1 MGSLARRAL
10 AIATAATL
18 AIVARSANASPSA
31 KLVYV
36 RGTGADACPGEEDLR
51 KAVATRLGYDP
62 FFPTAQKT
70 VIAQVTRT
78 PGGYHGKVQ
87 IVGDDGKVRGERDL
101 ASKGDD
107 CAEIVSTMALAVSIA
122 LDDLD
127 ESTHAAPPAPAAPVE
142 PEPPPAPP
150 PVARVEPPSP
160 PPPRPV
166 VPEGPRVELGASAGP
181 VISVGTA
188 PAAAV
193 GGSVAATLGYG
204 AFAARLEVR
213 GELPSSGA
221 LVPTGIVSTSTILAA
236 LSGCGRGKIPFA
248 CLGAGLG
255 SVSSK
260 TEGITRP
267 ASDSG
272 RLVVLV
278 ASAGADIALGRVLY
292 VEPFLAAAVNLTPHR
307 VEVDGSRAFSV
318 PIVAGTA
325 GLHLG
330 GHFL

>member
-1 MGSLARRAL
+1 MAGLARRAL
-10 AIATAATL
+10 AIGAAAML
-18 AIVARSANASPSA
+18 LFAAQSVAASPSA

-36 RGTGADACPGEEDLR
+36 RGAGADTCPGEEGLR

-70 VIAQVTRT
+70 VIAQVNRT
-78 PGGYHGKVQ
+78 AGGYHGKVQ
-87 IVGDDGKVRGERDL
+87 IVGDDGKLRGERDL

-107 CAEIVSTMALAVSIA
+107 CAELVSAIALAVSIA

-127 ESTHAAPPAPAAPVE
+127 EAPAAAPPSAGG
-142 PEPPPAPP
+142 PEPDPSPPLVVPHAPPRSDAPP
-150 PVARVEPPSP
+150 PP
-160 PPPRPV
+160 PPTTPN
-166 VPEGPRVELGASAGP
+166 GPRVELGASAGP
-181 VISVGTA
+181 TISLGTA
-188 PAAAV
+188 PAAAL

-204 AFAARLEVR
+204 ALAARLDLR
-213 GELPSSGA
+213 GELPSSTGLA
-221 LVPTGIVSTSTILAA
+221 PTGIVSTSTVLVA
-236 LSGCGRGKIPFA
+236 LSGCVRGKVPFL
-248 CLGAGLG
+248 CLGGGLG

-272 RLVVLV
+272 RLAVLL
-278 ASAGADIALGRVLY
+278 ASVGGDLALGRVLY
-292 VEPFLAAAVNLTPHR
+292 LEPFLAAALNLTPHR
-307 VEVDGSRAFSV
+307 VDVDGSPAFTV
-318 PIVAGTA
+318 PLVAGTA